1 MWIGLGIFLIA
12 LGLVLALGVQ
22 DNLADFDLSMIGW
35 IFTAVGILAIILSF
49 ALAGSRRSAAARRRT
64 EVIEHRDP
72 DLP

>member
-35 IFTAVGILAIILSF
+35 IFTAVGALAIILSF
-49 ALAGSRRSAAARRRT
+49 ALAGSRRSGAARRT
-64 EVIEHRDP
+64 EVIERRDP